1 MTSPPL
7 QLEEISNL
15 AAVISAKVDQ
25 DFGSVRAFINAV
37 RAECGLRGIDVGY
50 RYTSRVYL
58 RWQKENAT
66 EIDIRE
72 GLEEGRRG
80 QDRTFGSDP
89 TGEEAVR
96 NVMRQLITRNDPQ
109 RGNR

>member
-1 MTSPPL
+1 MIQT
-7 QLEEISNL
+7 INNL

-25 DFGSVRAFINAV
+25 DFGSVRNFINAV
-37 RAECGLRGIDVGY
+37 RFECGVAGIDVGY

-72 GLEEGRRG
+72 GLAEGKFG
-80 QDRTFGSDP
+80 QDRTFASDP

-96 NVMRQLITRNDPQ
+96 NVMRTLLAP
-109 RGNR
+109 

>member
-1 MTSPPL
+1 MKPPPM
-7 QLEEISNL
+7 IDTINNL

-25 DFGSVRAFINAV
+25 DFGSVRNFINAV
-37 RAECGLRGIDVGY
+37 VWECKFVGIDVGY

-72 GLEEGRRG
+72 GLAEGRFG

-96 NVMRQLITRNDPQ
+96 NVMKGMLA
-109 RGNR
+109 